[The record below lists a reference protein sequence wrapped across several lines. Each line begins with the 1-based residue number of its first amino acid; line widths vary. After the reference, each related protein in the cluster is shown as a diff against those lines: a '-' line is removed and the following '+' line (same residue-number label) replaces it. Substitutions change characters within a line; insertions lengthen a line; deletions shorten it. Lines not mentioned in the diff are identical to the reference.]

1 MLNTFCGGGT
11 FEVDLFYYYRP
22 SFIDDQFKSVN
33 VSVKRNLAFGVL
45 LLLQRTQV

>member
-22 SFIDDQFKSVN
+22 SFIDDQGLYIYINIHKDVME
-33 VSVKRNLAFGVL
+33 LIY
-45 LLLQRTQV
+45 

>member
-22 SFIDDQFKSVN
+22 SFIDDQGYYIYIYKYINIHKDVME
-33 VSVKRNLAFGVL
+33 LIY
-45 LLLQRTQV
+45 